1 MLQFDRNFAIRYRKS
16 LAHRRASYPVIE
28 PQRIP
33 STSIRVL
40 YCHLRQ
46 SIMASRPASSMA
58 RPRTAMSSVRADS
71 VRPDQGMDD
80 MGDWICA
87 VFQSGGEWFLG
98 DGGSGVLFT
107 RVLTGRPGLG
117 QDVGI
122 ASIDLQSGTVCHC
135 PIQVGGDKVADDI

>member
-1 MLQFDRNFAIRYRKS
+1 
-16 LAHRRASYPVIE
+16 
-28 PQRIP
+28 
-33 STSIRVL
+33 
-40 YCHLRQ
+40 
-46 SIMASRPASSMA
+46 
-58 RPRTAMSSVRADS
+58 MSSVRAES

-122 ASIDLQSGTVCHC
+122 ASIDLQSGTVGRCL
-135 PIQVGGDKVADDI
+135 VGSVGMK

>member
-16 LAHRRASYPVIE
+16 LAHRRASHPVIE

-58 RPRTAMSSVRADS
+58 RPRTAMSSVRAES

-87 VFQSGGEWFLG
+87 VFQSGGKCIPG
-98 DGGSGVLFT
+98 DGGSGGLSM
-107 RVLTGRPGLG
+107 RVLTPCPGLG

-122 ASIDLQSGTVCHC
+122 ASIDLQSGTVGRCL
-135 PIQVGGDKVADDI
+135 VGSVGMK